1 MHPGRRLR
9 TQHLL
14 ELGGQG
20 EWEDLYRQTMLWEFA
35 HEARMGWQLAFLRPF
50 CTPGMAKT
58 LVDAGHL
65 VHSPLKRAY
74 DTGLIIYEIVYH
86 GLEHPRAR
94 QMVSIMNQ
102 AHHGRNLKPQD
113 MTYVLSAFIVAPYR
127 YIEWAGWRPL
137 LDVEKQAAVHF
148 YDRLG
153 ALMNIENRPSSYE
166 EAETLLDA
174 YEAENVIPS
183 PDAAILGSKLMDV
196 FRGRLPK
203 PLRPRAVQ
211 LFGVLLNDRRIDMAL
226 GYEPPARPLQLAA
239 NVSAKLYGLVHSWM
253 RPMTKPIFTP
263 GNKAGHAYPSGY
275 KPEDLGPHATTPKGG
290 TTHEA

>member
-9 TQHLL
+9 TQHL
-14 ELGGQG
+14 EALGKNGD
-20 EWEDLYRQTMLWEFA
+20 WEDLYRRTMLWEFG

-74 DTGLIIYEIVYH
+74 DTGLIIYEIVYN

-94 QMVSIMNQ
+94 HMVSIMNQ
-102 AHHGRNLKPQD
+102 AHHGRNLAAVD

-137 LDVEKQAAVHF
+137 LEVEKQAAVHF

-153 ALMNIENRPSSYE
+153 ELMNIDKRPASYE
-166 EAETLLDA
+166 EAEALLDA
-174 YEAENVIPS
+174 YEAENVVPS
-183 PDAAILGSKLMDV
+183 ADAAVLGSKLMDV

-203 PLRPRAVQ
+203 PLQPRAVQ
-211 LFGVLLNDRRIDMAL
+211 LFGVLLNDRRIDAAL
-226 GYEPPARPLQLAA
+226 GYKPPARLLQVAA
-239 NVSAKLYGLVHSWM
+239 NAVAKLYALIHSWLP
-253 RPMTKPIFTP
+253 PMTKPIFTP
-263 GNKAGHAYPSGY
+263 GNRAGHAYPTGY
-275 KPEDLGPHATTPKGG
+275 KPEDLGPGATSDNG
-290 TTHEA
+290 

>member
-9 TQHLL
+9 TQHLK
-14 ELGGQG
+14 ELGAAGD
-20 EWEDLYRQTMLWEFA
+20 WEDLYRQTMLWEFG

-102 AHHGRNLKPQD
+102 AHHGRNLKEID

-127 YIEWAGWRPL
+127 YIKWAGWRPL
-137 LDVEKQAAVHF
+137 LDVEKQAAVRF

-153 ALMNIENRPSSYE
+153 ELMNIENRPASFE
-166 EAETLLDA
+166 EAEAFLDA
-174 YEAENVIPS
+174 YEAKNVIPS
-183 PDAAILGSKLMDV
+183 PDAAILGSKLMEV

-203 PLRPRAVQ
+203 PLRSRAVP
-211 LFGVLLNDRRIDMAL
+211 LFGVLLNDRRIDAAL
-226 GYEPPARPLQLAA
+226 GYTPPSRPLQVAA
-239 NVSAKLYGLVHSWM
+239 DVVAKLYAAVHAWLP
-253 RPMTKPIFTP
+253 PMTKPLFTP
-263 GNKAGHAYPSGY
+263 GNKAGHAYPTGY
-275 KPEDLGPHATTPKGG
+275 KPEDLGPHAESAG
-290 TTHEA
+290 E